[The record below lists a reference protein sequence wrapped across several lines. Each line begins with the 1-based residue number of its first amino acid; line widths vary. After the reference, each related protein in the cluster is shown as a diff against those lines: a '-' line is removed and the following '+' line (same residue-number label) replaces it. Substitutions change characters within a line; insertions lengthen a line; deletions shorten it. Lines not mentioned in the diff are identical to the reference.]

1 MPIRR
6 DVRRAIEQLR
16 LERDWSKA
24 EVARR
29 AGMTVAAFSRLVN
42 GRTGDVALSTL
53 ERIAKGLGCTL
64 VIHMAEKKAKH
75 KRSH

>member
-1 MPIRR
+1 MPVSKDIRR
-6 DVRRAIEQLR
+6 SIEQLR
-16 LERDWSKA
+16 AENGWSKA

-53 ERIAKGLGCTL
+53 ERIANGMGRTL
-64 VIHMAEKKAKH
+64 VVHMAEKKR
-75 KRSH
+75 KRRR